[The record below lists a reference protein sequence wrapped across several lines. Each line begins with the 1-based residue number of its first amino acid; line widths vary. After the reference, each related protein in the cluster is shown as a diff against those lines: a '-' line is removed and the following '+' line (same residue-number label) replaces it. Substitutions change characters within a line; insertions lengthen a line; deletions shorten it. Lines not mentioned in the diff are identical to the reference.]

1 MQMGQIGGS
10 MRGVNRERLVRR
22 CATLAVA
29 LGAVVV
35 IGLVAGFDGGLL
47 FPIAIGVATAV
58 AIASERGSGCSSSL
72 FRRRG

>member
-1 MQMGQIGGS
+1 

-35 IGLVAGFDGGLL
+35 IGLVAGVDGGLVS
-47 FPIAIGVATAV
+47 PIAIGVAIAV
-58 AIASERGSGCSSSL
+58 AIAGERGSGCSPRL